1 MQMNRQQRRA
11 TERQEAKS
19 QRGMVPR
26 AGFGQLAGVA
36 TQLRSLIEAGSQ
48 LEQIPS
54 QLAEVLEQVEQ
65 ARLAFL
71 GALESA
77 KLTEYE
83 AEKQRFVTLRLVGTV
98 NPVDPTD
105 VAALLALEAQ
115 YRAEYDAMRFLQT
128 LLQFHQKP

>member
-11 TERQEAKS
+11 IERQEAKS
-19 QRGMVPR
+19 QRNHAP
-26 AGFGQLAGVA
+26 AGYGPLVGVA
-36 TQLRSLIEAGSQ
+36 QQLKSLIAAGSQ
-48 LEQIPS
+48 IEQIPS
-54 QLAEVLEQVEQ
+54 QLAEVLDQVEQ
-65 ARLAFL
+65 ARVSFL

-77 KLTEYE
+77 KDTQYE

-105 VAALLALEAQ
+105 VPALLALEEQ
-115 YRAEYDAMRFLQT
+115 YRAEYDAMRFLQI